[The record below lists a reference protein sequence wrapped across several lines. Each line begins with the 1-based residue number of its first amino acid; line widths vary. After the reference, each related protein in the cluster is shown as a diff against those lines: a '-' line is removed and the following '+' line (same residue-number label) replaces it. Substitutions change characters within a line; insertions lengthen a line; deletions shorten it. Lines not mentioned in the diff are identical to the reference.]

1 MADSRAEVSMD
12 ERPDVDAIAASLRAD
27 RSENE
32 TFIEVLAAK
41 LEDALPGLAE
51 VQRSGGRF
59 GRPKR
64 VEEIAVTVGDARFI
78 LRAGPAGR
86 AAGSAEAE
94 VEHRV
99 RGIRLSGERVNVEQW
114 LGALAQALADAAVQQ
129 TETRNALQKLL
140 G

>member
-1 MADSRAEVSMD
+1 MD

-32 TFIEVLAAK
+32 TFIEVLAVK
-41 LEDALPGLAE
+41 LEDALPGLVQ
-51 VQRSGGRF
+51 VQRTGGRF

-78 LRAGPAGR
+78 LRPDWAG
-86 AAGSAEAE
+86 GSAEAE

-99 RGIRLSGERVNVEQW
+99 RGIRLSGERVSVEQW
-114 LGALAQALADAAVQQ
+114 LAALAQALADAAVQQ